1 MKEAVAVV
9 DLEDEEVTVDMVE
22 DVEVTVDMVADVEV
36 VGLVVI
42 TLMMRIRSLVL
53 ERLKTT
59 VLSKEI
65 TLQRDVTMVDQD
77 LPIAVVVVEVSAM
90 AKLVKKD
97 VLEEHLNAAVEL
109 AEEMNSN
116 VKVLDVVTGEQ
127 KLTNLPR

>member
-42 TLMMRIRSLVL
+42 TLMTRIRSLVL
-53 ERLKTT
+53 EHLKTT

-77 LPIAVVVVEVSAM
+77 LPTVAVVVEVSAM

-109 AEEMNSN
+109 AEG
-116 VKVLDVVTGEQ
+116 DVIFI
-127 KLTNLPR
+127 

>member
-1 MKEAVAVV
+1 
-9 DLEDEEVTVDMVE
+9 
-22 DVEVTVDMVADVEV
+22 
-36 VGLVVI
+36 
-42 TLMMRIRSLVL
+42 
-53 ERLKTT
+53 
-59 VLSKEI
+59 
-65 TLQRDVTMVDQD
+65 MVDQD

-97 VLEEHLNAAVEL
+97 ILEEHLNAAVEL

>member
-42 TLMMRIRSLVL
+42 TLTTRIRSLVL

-59 VLSKEI
+59 LLSK
-65 TLQRDVTMVDQD
+65 
-77 LPIAVVVVEVSAM
+77 
-90 AKLVKKD
+90 
-97 VLEEHLNAAVEL
+97 
-109 AEEMNSN
+109 
-116 VKVLDVVTGEQ
+116 
-127 KLTNLPR
+127 

>member
-9 DLEDEEVTVDMVE
+9 DMEDE
-22 DVEVTVDMVADVEV
+22 EVTVDMVADVEV

-42 TLMMRIRSLVL
+42 TLMTRIRSLVL
-53 ERLKTT
+53 EHLKTT

-65 TLQRDVTMVDQD
+65 ILQRDVTMVDQD

-109 AEEMNSN
+109 AEG
-116 VKVLDVVTGEQ
+116 DVIFI
-127 KLTNLPR
+127 